1 MSKFIIPNKRE
12 DAIKFFR
19 ENLADVYELK
29 KKTIKVSDSIYTSE
43 PISFDRKTILFG
55 VDKSTHNFNE
65 VGEARA
71 TFVANTYLWLDSH
84 LDVHDI
90 GVFKNSIKEQ
100 KDKLFHL
107 HDHKFELTA
116 RVGDVE
122 NVAEEFI
129 DWRELGVDKD
139 GQTQILKVKSNIL
152 KRYNYSIFNDYVD
165 KRINQHSVSM
175 RYIKLK
181 FAMDDKESE
190 EAYKTYAEYID
201 RIGNREKAEEL
212 GYFWVVKEAALR
224 EFSCVLLGSN
234 ELTPTLS
241 ISDKNN
247 AIILS
252 EKEKALKNF
261 LNIK

>member
-1 MSKFIIPNKRE
+1 MSKFIIPKNRK
-12 DAIKFFR
+12 DAIKFFK
-19 ENLADVYELK
+19 ENLDDVYELK
-29 KKTIKVSDSIYTSE
+29 KKTIKVSDSIYTGE
-43 PISFDRKTILFG
+43 PISFNGKTILFG
-55 VDKSTHNFNE
+55 IDKATTNFNE
-65 VGEARA
+65 IGEAKA

-84 LDVHDI
+84 SDVHDI
-90 GVFKNSIKEQ
+90 GLFKNSIKEQ

-107 HDHKFELTA
+107 HDHKFELIA

-122 NVAEEFI
+122 NVTEEFI

-152 KRYNYSIFNDYVD
+152 KRYNDAIFNDYIN

-181 FAMDDKESE
+181 FAVDDPESE
-190 EAYKTYAEYID
+190 DAYKTYTEYID

-247 AIILS
+247 IAVLS
-252 EKEKALKNF
+252 EKEKALKRF